1 MIHGQVNANQEII
14 LSLQVRGPNE
24 RTADI
29 ESALDTGFNGFLTLP
44 PELVS
49 VLQLP
54 FWETS
59 EFTLGDG
66 NNVAFNV
73 HIATVL
79 WDGQERDVFVLAA
92 EGGPLLGMSLL
103 YGFRLTIDV
112 VDGGSVIIEAL

>member
-14 LSLQVRGPNE
+14 LSFQVRGPNE

-59 EFTLGDG
+59 EFTLADG
-66 NNVAFNV
+66 NSVAFNV

-79 WDGQERDVFVLAA
+79 WDENRSHQMLSQGKPLSNYRDNM
-92 EGGPLLGMSLL
+92 GHH
-103 YGFRLTIDV
+103 DH
-112 VDGGSVIIEAL
+112 